1 MRDYLTSN
9 YNFFFEKIKTFIYW
23 YKYNYYQQYRGD
35 YMCSSKKKFFIH
47 KVDPDWEQ
55 EDRVFKNNKVVFNN
69 DLGHIYS
76 VDEIVEVLNN
86 DSFYSDLFT
95 FIQFKIWYMES
106 QLFEKEDNEI
116 LKAEIDFLR
125 DLREEMVEPI
135 SNTKKYSKLLREK
148 EDVIL
153 KKRLFGHYE
162 PEV

>member
-1 MRDYLTSN
+1 
-9 YNFFFEKIKTFIYW
+9 
-23 YKYNYYQQYRGD
+23 
-35 YMCSSKKKFFIH
+35 MCSSKKKFFVH

-55 EDRVFKNNKVVFNN
+55 KDRVFKNNKVVFNN

-106 QLFEKEDNEI
+106 QLFEKGENVI
-116 LKAEIDFLR
+116 LKAEIQFLR
-125 DLREEMVEPI
+125 DLREEMIEPV
-135 SNTKKYSKLLREK
+135 SSAKKYSKLLREK

>member
-1 MRDYLTSN
+1 
-9 YNFFFEKIKTFIYW
+9 
-23 YKYNYYQQYRGD
+23 
-35 YMCSSKKKFFIH
+35 MCSSKKKFFVH
-47 KVDPDWEQ
+47 EVDPDWEQ

-116 LKAEIDFLR
+116 LKAKIDFLR

>member
-1 MRDYLTSN
+1 
-9 YNFFFEKIKTFIYW
+9 
-23 YKYNYYQQYRGD
+23 
-35 YMCSSKKKFFIH
+35 MCSSKKKFFVH

-106 QLFEKEDNEI
+106 QLFEKGENVI
-116 LKAEIDFLR
+116 LKAEIQFLR
-125 DLREEMVEPI
+125 DLREEMIEPV
-135 SNTKKYSKLLREK
+135 SSAKKYSKLLREK

>member
-1 MRDYLTSN
+1 
-9 YNFFFEKIKTFIYW
+9 
-23 YKYNYYQQYRGD
+23 
-35 YMCSSKKKFFIH
+35 MCSSKKKFFIH

>member
-1 MRDYLTSN
+1 
-9 YNFFFEKIKTFIYW
+9 
-23 YKYNYYQQYRGD
+23 
-35 YMCSSKKKFFIH
+35 MCCSKKKFFVH
-47 KVDPDWEQ
+47 KVDPDWKQ
-55 EDRVFKNNKVVFNN
+55 KDRVFKNNKVVYNN

-106 QLFEKEDNEI
+106 QLFEKGENVI
-116 LKAEIDFLR
+116 LKAEIQFLR

-135 SNTKKYSKLLREK
+135 SNAKKYSKLLREK

>member
-1 MRDYLTSN
+1 
-9 YNFFFEKIKTFIYW
+9 
-23 YKYNYYQQYRGD
+23 
-35 YMCSSKKKFFIH
+35 MCSSKDKFFVH

-106 QLFEKEDNEI
+106 QLFEKGENVI
-116 LKAEIDFLR
+116 LKAEIQFLR
-125 DLREEMVEPI
+125 DLREEMIEPV
-135 SNTKKYSKLLREK
+135 SSAKKYSKLLREK

>member
-1 MRDYLTSN
+1 
-9 YNFFFEKIKTFIYW
+9 
-23 YKYNYYQQYRGD
+23 
-35 YMCSSKKKFFIH
+35 MCSSKDKFFVH
-47 KVDPDWEQ
+47 KVDPDWGQ

-106 QLFEKEDNEI
+106 QLFKKGENVI
-116 LKAEIDFLR
+116 LKAEIQFLR
-125 DLREEMVEPI
+125 DLREEMIEPV
-135 SNTKKYSKLLREK
+135 SSAKKYSKLLREK